1 VLLKKLGKDFMIK
14 QDSENNTRNKK
25 ILLMGL
31 DNGGKSSILLSLT
44 RDIDLSHY
52 FPKPTMGIEII
63 NHTIDNTT
71 FHIWDFSG
79 QKQFR
84 DQHLK
89 DLDKNIGGT
98 DKIIYIIDVQDIDRY
113 DLALQY
119 LKKIVTYVIE
129 HNLDIE
135 FSVFI
140 HKWDPSI
147 EKKEHFDEKLV
158 QTKLIDKIDDIF
170 SDYPSKLFKTSIY
183 TVFRKQIVF

>member
-1 VLLKKLGKDFMIK
+1 MIK
-14 QDSENNTRNKK
+14 QDSENENINKK

-52 FPKPTMGIEII
+52 SPKPTMGIEIV

-84 DQHLK
+84 DQHLR

-98 DKIIYIIDVQDIDRY
+98 DKIIYVIDVQDINRY
-113 DLALQY
+113 ELTLEY
-119 LKKIVTYVIE
+119 LKKIVNYVTD

-135 FSVFI
+135 FSIFI
-140 HKWDPSI
+140 HKWDPNI
-147 EKKEHFDEKLV
+147 EKKDNFNENLV
-158 QTKLIDKIDDIF
+158 QTKLIDKIKDIF

-183 TVFRKQIVF
+183 TVFRKQTVF